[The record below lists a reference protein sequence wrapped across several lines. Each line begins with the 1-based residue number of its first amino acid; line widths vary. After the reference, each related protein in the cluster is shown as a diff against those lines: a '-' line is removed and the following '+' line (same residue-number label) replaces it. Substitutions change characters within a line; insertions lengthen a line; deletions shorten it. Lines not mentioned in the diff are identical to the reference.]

1 MDRGLI
7 RNNSSEFFEFGHIF
21 WVPPSQGFLELEVR
35 LPESFRKY
43 RFLVREI
50 KITIIPYTMSGG
62 MNTFSVLVIVEKPSP
77 PSPGLMPLR
86 TAPKSDCLQPS
97 VLLMGL
103 LDRENLMDPDD
114 PRLFVDTVERGIGT
128 GNMKPVYF
136 PAAP

>member
-1 MDRGLI
+1 VAVVQQEGQTGEDFI
-7 RNNSSEFFEFGHIF
+7 RNLCLHACMIAA
-21 WVPPSQGFLELEVR
+21 
-35 LPESFRKY
+35 
-43 RFLVREI
+43 
-50 KITIIPYTMSGG
+50 MSGG
-62 MNTFSVLVIVEKPSP
+62 MNTFSVLVIVEKPAP

-86 TAPKSDCLQPS
+86 TAPESDCLQPS